1 MRSKLKVGG
10 RLTYCNLTSL
20 GVLKS
25 NPDYNKGGLTRKQN
39 WGKLM
44 EETQIPHLL
53 EAGWHRDEIDFEVYV
68 LPKSTVVERDAVG
81 CQYYSHDDCLIPYL
95 IRKR

>member
-1 MRSKLKVGG
+1 
-10 RLTYCNLTSL
+10 
-20 GVLKS
+20 
-25 NPDYNKGGLTRKQN
+25 
-39 WGKLM
+39 M

-68 LPKSTVVERDAVG
+68 LPEETIVERDRVG
-81 CQYYSHDDCLIPYL
+81 CQYYSHSDCLVPYL